1 MAATNPSLFTW
12 HDIDI
17 LPDMRR
23 LELVLHY
30 LPDDAIVKALMIKRG
45 RGRDDYP
52 VAAMWNV
59 VVAGIVFQHRSIE
72 GLVREMRR
80 NPALLHI
87 CGFSALPTQGKP
99 GTRYRRNEHNGSVQ
113 VITIPA
119 KPRDTVPNCWNFYR
133 FLGNLIELEET
144 QGLISQMMKTLRE
157 QLMAQ
162 LPDFGQHLGYD
173 GKAIDSHSTGRVK
186 QATGNTSDPDA
197 DWGKHE
203 THGMDNKTGKEW
215 NKVKTWFG
223 YGLHLIADTQYEI
236 AVAFRLTPASHSEG
250 VELDSMLDDLF
261 EETPELA
268 EGCKD
273 FSADRGLDNGKIK
286 SKLWDEHKIRP
297 LIDIRELWR
306 EEKQMPDYDPSK
318 AITRSLYPERAD
330 NIIHTE
336 KGQVFCVC
344 PQTKEQRDLAFQGFE
359 ADRNTLKYRCPA
371 AAYGLDC
378 KGRESCYKNAKVKDS
393 NFGRII
399 RIDITKQNRRI
410 FTATPYGSPS
420 WKRGYNRRSALERIN
435 NRIDNNFGFEDHYI
449 RGKASMTTRVGL
461 ALAVMMALALGHV
474 SQGRQEQMRSLV
486 KPVPVFD
493 SG

>member
-1 MAATNPSLFTW
+1 MAAPNPSLFTW
-12 HDIDI
+12 QDIDI
-17 LPDMRR
+17 LPDMYR
-23 LELVLHY
+23 LKLVLQY
-30 LPDDAIVKALMIKRG
+30 LPDQAIVKALKQKRG

-52 VAAMWNV
+52 VDAMWNA

-80 NPALLHI
+80 NPALLHV
-87 CGFSALPTQGKP
+87 CGFNPLPKQSRPVTTFRCNKQTGSA
-99 GTRYRRNEHNGSVQ
+99 E

-119 KPRDTVPNCWNFYR
+119 KPRDSVANCWNFYR
-133 FLGNLIELEET
+133 FLGNVIELEEA
-144 QGLISQMMKTLRE
+144 QGLISQMVKTLRE
-157 QLMAQ
+157 QLMVE

-203 THGMDNKTGKEW
+203 THGVDKKTGKEW
-215 NKVKTWFG
+215 NKVKSWFG
-223 YGLHLIADTQYEI
+223 YGLHLIADIHYEI
-236 AVAFRLTPASHSEG
+236 PVAFKLTPASHSEN
-250 VELDSMLDDLF
+250 VELHSMLDDLF
-261 EETPELA
+261 EQTHALQTR
-268 EGCKD
+268 CKD
-273 FSADRGLDNGKIK
+273 FSADRGLDSGKIK
-286 SKLWDEHKIRP
+286 SKLWDDHQIRP

-318 AITRSLYPERAD
+318 PITRSLNPDRAD

-344 PQTKEQRDLAFQGFE
+344 PQSKEQKGMAFQGFE

-378 KGRESCYKNAKVKDS
+378 EGRELCYNNANIKDS
-393 NFGRII
+393 DFGRIV
-399 RIDITKQNRRI
+399 RIDIAQQNRRI

-420 WKRGYNRRSALERIN
+420 WRRGYNRRSALERIN

-449 RGKASMTTRVGL
+449 RGKANMTMRVGL
-461 ALAVMMALALGHV
+461 ALAVIMALALGHV
-474 SQGRQEQMRSLV
+474 KQGRQEQIRSLV
-486 KPVPVFD
+486 KSVPGID
-493 SG
+493 SS